1 MTTSNNQSRLSY
13 FFNTIKQSLRG
24 EAHDYTQG
32 SLRKAVFLLAVPMI
46 LELSLESVFAVV
58 DMFFVSKL
66 GPAAIATVG
75 LTESVITIVYSV
87 AIGLST
93 AATAVVARRIGE
105 KDPEA
110 AAHAGAQSLVIAG
123 IVTIG
128 LSILGFIFA
137 ADVLRLMGASPEVVR
152 DGTIFTRIML
162 GGSAAIMFLFLI
174 NGIFRGAGDAAMAM
188 KSLWI
193 ASIINIILCPIFI
206 HYFGLKGAAIATVI
220 GRSTGVIYQCY
231 HLFKGSGSLKFHA
244 HHFKIDVPVIK
255 SIINIASPA
264 TLQFIIAS
272 GSWIVLARL
281 VAETGGT
288 EASAGYQ
295 VAIRNVV
302 FFILPAWGLSNAA
315 ATLVGQNLG
324 AQQPERA
331 EQSVLLTAKYNA
343 IFMSLVMVLFLFF
356 SKPIIEI
363 FTTETAV
370 VKHGALALQI
380 IGSAYIFYG
389 IGMVM
394 MQALNGAGDTKTPT
408 YISFVCFWLFQIPLA
423 YYLAKGLDWKTT
435 GAFAAVP
442 IAETVIALVT
452 FYFFKRGKWKEVKV

>member
-1 MTTSNNQSRLSY
+1 MTTTNNQSRFSY
-13 FFNTIKQSLRG
+13 IVTTIKQSLRG

-123 IVTIG
+123 IVTVV
-128 LSILGFIFA
+128 LSIIGFIFA
-137 ADVLRLMGASPEVVR
+137 ADVLRLMGASAEVVR
-152 DGTIFTRIML
+152 DGAIFTRIML

-220 GRSTGVIYQCY
+220 GRSTGVAYQCY
-231 HLFKGSGSLKFHA
+231 HLFKGSGILKFHT
-244 HHFKIDVPVIK
+244 HHFKVDSPIIK
-255 SIINIASPA
+255 SLINIASPA

-324 AQQPERA
+324 ANQPQRA

-343 IFMSLVMVLFLFF
+343 IFMSFVMVLFLFF
-356 SKPIIEI
+356 SKPIIQI
-363 FTTETAV
+363 FTTEAEV
-370 VKHGALALQI
+370 VKYGALALQI
-380 IGSAYIFYG
+380 IGSAYVFYG

-423 YYLAKGLDWKTT
+423 YYLAKGLDWKST

-452 FYFFKRGKWKEVKV
+452 FYFFKRGKWKAIKV